1 MKEQSL
7 YIADGHH
14 RYETALQLKQK
25 HFLFFNRSLL
35 TVSMQ
40 FDDKRHIS
48 PAVFYYKTSFIR
60 FFKSHPLKTSYQ
72 KHFTRFIR
80 NVSSDLN
87 TFASA
92 LSAHSDNLSPYD
104 PDSPWHFLHVGS
116 DMVYTFSGYML
127 DGYLY
132 FNYPETKRTTLQ
144 ASSVLR
150 YRNEN
155 DFESLEYKIVN
166 DFVYFRLNTAAALR
180 LKSQL
185 MLGINRWKDV
195 NLVKHELYDAM
206 IVDLS
211 LAQSIHYF
219 PVNRKSILF
228 GFGIQESIY
237 YIYSHGF
244 QFQLGFLFQVGIQL

>member
-1 MKEQSL
+1 M
-7 YIADGHH
+7 IA
-14 RYETALQLKQK
+14 
-25 HFLFFNRSLL
+25 
-35 TVSMQ
+35 
-40 FDDKRHIS
+40 
-48 PAVFYYKTSFIR
+48 
-60 FFKSHPLKTSYQ
+60 
-72 KHFTRFIR
+72 
-80 NVSSDLN
+80 
-87 TFASA
+87 
-92 LSAHSDNLSPYD
+92 
-104 PDSPWHFLHVGS
+104 
-116 DMVYTFSGYML
+116 
-127 DGYLY
+127 
-132 FNYPETKRTTLQ
+132 
-144 ASSVLR
+144 
-150 YRNEN
+150 
-155 DFESLEYKIVN
+155 N

-195 NLVKHELYDAM
+195 NLVKHKLYDAM